1 MWSFLS
7 NEGSTRELKKKMLQ
21 FQTLTAKPLPTTN
34 SLFSIRL
41 WNPKFSLGVA
51 RTIRS
56 RCSFKGD
63 GEHGPVLA
71 NFAGLQLE
79 ETVDSGSAKLRLD
92 SWISSRISGISRARV
107 QSSIKAGLVHVNG
120 RPVHKVN
127 LQTSMSLERLGF
139 DFDFDFDFCKPD
151 HFIFP
156 AFRGKV
162 AIYIR

>member
-1 MWSFLS
+1 M
-7 NEGSTRELKKKMLQ
+7 
-21 FQTLTAKPLPTTN
+21 
-34 SLFSIRL
+34 
-41 WNPKFSLGVA
+41 
-51 RTIRS
+51 
-56 RCSFKGD
+56 
-63 GEHGPVLA
+63 
-71 NFAGLQLE
+71 
-79 ETVDSGSAKLRLD
+79 DSGSAKLRLD

-151 HFIFP
+151 HFILP

-162 AIYIR
+162 AIYIEDE